1 MRNAK
6 AIACAA
12 MLGALLLASSDAQEG
27 FGFGGEDGGAATAA
41 AGAAASASGATVGGS
56 AGFDVLSFYGSAD
69 SPEDSALAAA
79 ALGRLDVEAKGSSAE
94 AALRLKVSKAVLG
107 GSPEGLLDEAYARA
121 FLGPAMIEGGL
132 IKLPWGK
139 ADSRGPLNVLNPM
152 DLTDLTVTDEKE
164 QRIARPMLHGS
175 ISFGG
180 FTKLEAAFLPVFEG
194 DRYAWDG
201 RWTQKAILEQK
212 AQAYGMFYNGTN
224 PTANSDRGD
233 GLYNSYYQTA
243 WSTAYAAAY
252 TQAISALT
260 GPALSAAGIQAA
272 SAGAANAATTA
283 CTSNAASIAAQAA
296 AAANDRVAGLLDYPD
311 TNTLA
316 YAQGGLRLTTKA
328 GPVDLGLQY
337 FYGFLPRPAANADPA
352 AAAANGYRVPI
363 SYNRYHQA
371 GADFAAVLAG
381 FNLRGELAA
390 NITEDLAG
398 DDPLVYN
405 PDLAFSFGLDHG
417 LPAGLSL
424 NLQYAGTYRL
434 KDEGVTSPYD
444 VEYGSDAFASNLTA
458 VLSESLFKDA
468 LKLEATILWEIGEK
482 DYLLIPSAAYAI
494 GDAEFK
500 LSAGIF
506 GGDAKGPLGYFAD
519 SSYLK
524 ASISYKF

>member
-1 MRNAK
+1 MRGTK

-12 MLGALLLASSDAQEG
+12 ILCALLLAATDAQEG
-27 FGFGGEDGGAATAA
+27 FGFGDEGGTASQ
-41 AGAAASASGATVGGS
+41 AASSAPGATIGGS
-56 AGFDVLSFYGSAD
+56 ADFDVLSFYGSAD
-69 SPEDSALAAA
+69 ELADTSLEGA
-79 ALGRLDVEAKGSSAE
+79 ALGRLDLDAKGSSAE
-94 AALRLKVSKAVLG
+94 AALRLRVSKAILG
-107 GSPEGLLDEAYARA
+107 GAPEELLDEAYARA
-121 FLGPAMIEGGL
+121 FIGSAMIEGGL

-152 DLTDLTVTDEKE
+152 DLTDLTVVDEKD

-201 RWTQKAILEQK
+201 RWTQKSILAQK
-212 AQAYGMFYNGTN
+212 SQAYGMFYYGTA
-224 PTANSDRGD
+224 PSANSGRGD

-252 TQAISALT
+252 SQLI
-260 GPALSAAGIQAA
+260 AGLGASPTADDIKAA
-272 SAGAANAATTA
+272 SASAVLAATTA
-283 CTSNAASIAAQAA
+283 TEANFASIAAQAA

-311 TNTLA
+311 TNTLD

-337 FYGFLPRPAANADPA
+337 FNGFLPKPAANADPA
-352 AAAANGYRVPI
+352 VVAANGYRVPV
-363 SYNRYHQA
+363 SYNRYQQA

-390 NITEDLAG
+390 NLTEDLDG

-405 PDLAFSFGLDHG
+405 PGLAFSLGVDHA

-434 KDEGVTSPYD
+434 KDEGIASAYD
-444 VEYGSDAFASNLTA
+444 VEYGTDAFSSNLTA

-468 LKLEATILWEIGEK
+468 LKLEATVLWEIGDK
-482 DYLLIPSAAYAI
+482 DFLVLPSATYAM
-494 GDAEFK
+494 GDAELK
-500 LSAGIF
+500 LAAGIF
-506 GGDAKGPLGYFAD
+506 GGDGDGPLGQYAD
-519 SSYLK
+519 SSYVK
-524 ASISYKF
+524 ASIGCKF